1 MESQKEQA
9 LHPLL
14 LPLCVL
20 VCGGAMIGVFRLL
33 GKLDDSVL
41 YGAALG
47 CGICILNLFL
57 LRFAMNRAAAAASP
71 QAAQQIAKASVPPR
85 LLLICVAFYLGF
97 TLPVFNPIA
106 VVVPFAFPRLSA
118 LLLQGVPP
126 PSASSAIRPPM
137 SSRPLRMKTS
147 ERSARSAGTFI
158 GSRRILWGM
167 PPRAPGSPRPA
178 PVFQS
183 KKSPIAIQKG
193 PIPYGSEKRI

>member
-1 MESQKEQA
+1 MEPQKEQA

-41 YGAALG
+41 YGTALG
-47 CGICILNLFL
+47 CGVCILNLFL

-71 QAAQQIAKASVPPR
+71 QAAQQIVKASVPPR

-97 TLPVFNPIA
+97 TLPVFIA

-118 LLLQGVPP
+118 LLLQGVA
-126 PSASSAIRPPM
+126 PSFRFLRNKASDVKQA
-137 SSRPLRMKTS
+137 L
-147 ERSARSAGTFI
+147 EDEDF
-158 GSRRILWGM
+158 
-167 PPRAPGSPRPA
+167 
-178 PVFQS
+178 
-183 KKSPIAIQKG
+183 
-193 PIPYGSEKRI
+193 

>member
-57 LRFAMNRAAAAASP
+57 LRFTMNRAAAATSP

-118 LLLQGVPP
+118 LLLQMFFQCLQPQIF
-126 PSASSAIRPPM
+126 AHHIDSSVLLKNLDDRDEAWIF
-137 SSRPLRMKTS
+137 L
-147 ERSARSAGTFI
+147 F
-158 GSRRILWGM
+158 SRRILWGR
-167 PPRAPGSPRPA
+167 PPRAPGPPRPA

-193 PIPYGSEKRI
+193 HIPYGTEKRI

>member
-47 CGICILNLFL
+47 CGVCILNLFL
-57 LRFAMNRAAAAASP
+57 LRFTMNRAAAAASP

-97 TLPVFNPIA
+97 TLPVINP
-106 VVVPFAFPRLSA
+106 PAF
-118 LLLQGVPP
+118 
-126 PSASSAIRPPM
+126 
-137 SSRPLRMKTS
+137 
-147 ERSARSAGTFI
+147 
-158 GSRRILWGM
+158 
-167 PPRAPGSPRPA
+167 RPA
-178 PVFQS
+178 
-183 KKSPIAIQKG
+183 AAGGG
-193 PIPYGSEKRI
+193 PLLPLPPQ

>member
-57 LRFAMNRAAAAASP
+57 LRFTMNRAAAAASP

-85 LLLICVAFYLGF
+85 LLLICVIFCF
-97 TLPVFNPIA
+97 
-106 VVVPFAFPRLSA
+106 
-118 LLLQGVPP
+118 
-126 PSASSAIRPPM
+126 
-137 SSRPLRMKTS
+137 
-147 ERSARSAGTFI
+147 
-158 GSRRILWGM
+158 
-167 PPRAPGSPRPA
+167 
-178 PVFQS
+178 
-183 KKSPIAIQKG
+183 
-193 PIPYGSEKRI
+193 EKRGRAGGNLAPAEACPIKYGGLASPCQSSIPSPW